1 MTHIGRRDVLI
12 GGVCLAAQPSLS
24 TPILAQAATKVTISQ
39 ALLIANYTPVY
50 LAQQRGIFTKH
61 GLDVEIST
69 AGGIAVVVPVILS
82 KRAQFAL
89 SGSAP
94 SVNATVE
101 GGPMKCIAK
110 IAGGTALQVLGR
122 PGTSIKSL
130 DDFKGKKIATL
141 RFPSNTNTTPKY
153 VFSKLGGF
161 DPAQSGTEFIE
172 FPPGAQ
178 TQAVKDGRADLAVVF
193 EWDAS
198 IGVTQ
203 FGLEVV
209 YSLAEVVG
217 PNASSTIFATDEYL
231 AANGDTTQRFVD
243 AIAESL
249 KVIHTES
256 GAYEAANAKAF
267 AQVPPEAIKLGSSRL
282 LAMPGVVPRNPIIT
296 KNDWDSV
303 MRIELGSGGAL
314 KQSLPFERMVDN
326 RFAEKGYGKLTAC
339 PAKEKHNCPVLPSFL
354 LDLLRP

>member
-1 MTHIGRRDVLI
+1 MIGSRRGFMA
-12 GGVCLAAQPSLS
+12 GGTALAASA
-24 TPILAQAATKVTISQ
+24 ILPARGQTRPKIMISQ

-50 LAQQRGIFTKH
+50 FALQRGLFAKH

-69 AGGIAVVVPVILS
+69 AGGIAVVIPVVLS

-94 SVNATVE
+94 SVNATLE

-110 IAGGTALQVLGR
+110 IAGGTALLVLGR
-122 PGTSIKSL
+122 PGTVIKSL
-130 DDFKGKKIATL
+130 DDFKGKTIATL

-153 VFSKLGGF
+153 VLSKIGGF
-161 DPAQSGTEFIE
+161 DLDAAGVKFVE

-178 TQAVKDGRADLAVVF
+178 AQAVKDGRADLAVVF

-209 YSLAEVVG
+209 SSLTAAVG

-231 AANGDTTQRFVD
+231 AANADTAQHLVD
-243 AIAESL
+243 AIAEGMKL
-249 KVIHTES
+249 IHTEA
-256 GAYEAANAKAF
+256 GAYEKASAAAF
-267 AQVPPEAIKLGSSRL
+267 PQVPEAAIKLGSARL
-282 LAMPGVVPRNPIIT
+282 LAMPGVVPRNPIIS
-296 KNDWDSV
+296 KEDWDKV
-303 MRIELGSGGAL
+303 MTIELGSGGGL
-314 KQSLPFERMVDN
+314 KQALPFERMVDN
-326 RFAEKGYGKLTAC
+326 SFAEKATA
-339 PAKEKHNCPVLPSFL
+339 AFGLPS
-354 LDLLRP
+354 

>member
-1 MTHIGRRDVLI
+1 MIGSRRGFI
-12 GGVCLAAQPSLS
+12 AGGTALAAS
-24 TPILAQAATKVTISQ
+24 TILRAQAQIRPKIMISQ

-50 LAQQRGIFTKH
+50 FALQRGLFAKH

-69 AGGIAVVVPVILS
+69 AGGIAVVIPVVLS

-94 SVNATVE
+94 SVNATLE

-110 IAGGTALQVLGR
+110 ICGGTALLVLGR
-122 PGTSIKSL
+122 PGTVIKSL
-130 DDFKGKKIATL
+130 DDFKGKTIATL

-153 VFSKLGGF
+153 VLKNIGGF
-161 DPAQSGTEFIE
+161 DPGAAGVTFLE

-178 TQAVKDGRADLAVVF
+178 AQAVKDGRADLAVVF

-209 YSLAEVVG
+209 SSFTAAVG

-231 AANGDTTQRFVD
+231 AANAETTQHFVD
-243 AIAESL
+243 AIAEGMKL
-249 KVIHTES
+249 LHTEA
-256 GAYEAANAKAF
+256 GAYEKASATAF
-267 AQVPPEAIKLGSSRL
+267 TQVPEAAIKLGSDRL
-282 LAMPGVVPRNPIIT
+282 LGMPGVVPRNPIIS
-296 KNDWDSV
+296 KAEWDAV
-303 MRIELGSGGAL
+303 MTVEIGSGGGL
-314 KQSLPFERMVDN
+314 KQALPFERMVDN
-326 RFAEKGYGKLTAC
+326 RFAEKATA
-339 PAKEKHNCPVLPSFL
+339 AFGLPS
-354 LDLLRP
+354 